1 MPASQFL
8 NPSIPEFLN
17 SSIYGPACEEGTSL
31 IRVAVIDGQG
41 GGIGTT
47 VVKKIK
53 EACGEQVE
61 VWALGTNAIA
71 TSQMMKARANR
82 GATGE
87 NAICHCV
94 QQVDVII
101 GPVAILLSNAMMGE
115 VTPAMVQAIGSARA
129 RKILIPLTQEPL
141 VVVGTV
147 REPLPHLV
155 EKLVVEHLMPYVLA
169 GADSQ

>member
-1 MPASQFL
+1 ML
-8 NPSIPEFLN
+8 KI
-17 SSIYGPACEEGTSL
+17 
-31 IRVAVIDGQG
+31 AVIDGQG
-41 GGIGTT
+41 GGIGSAII
-47 VVKKIK
+47 KKIK
-53 EACGEQVE
+53 ETYGENIE

-94 QQVDVII
+94 RQADVVI
-101 GPVAILLSNAMMGE
+101 GPISLLIAHAMMGE
-115 VTPAMVQAIGSARA
+115 VSPAMVEAIGSSSAT
-129 RKILIPLTQEPL
+129 KLLLPLTQESI

-155 EKLVVEHLMPYVLA
+155 EKLVGEHLMQLIPPPE
-169 GADSQ
+169 GSNTPCHT